1 MKRKVSM
8 KRRVAMGFFAW
19 ARAFAGLFVA
29 AAVLAPLLAAPAHG
43 AEAGGERVVRV
54 LCLKGPTGMG
64 LARLMEEAEAGRT
77 ENRYEFQLA
86 VSPEDLMARFVQG
99 AADVVAMP
107 SNMAAI
113 LWNRT
118 QGGVRVLSAST
129 LGVLAVVEKGDAIHG
144 MGDLRGRT
152 ILASGRGASPEYV
165 LSFLLRS
172 NGLEP
177 GTDCKVEWLGE
188 HAAVVA
194 GLAAGKGDAALLP
207 HPFVEAAAMK
217 VKGLRE
223 ALDLTEE
230 WRRLDLGSELVMAV
244 NAAGR
249 DYVDSHGAETA
260 AFLREA
266 RSSAEWVN
274 AHPAEAARLIVKHE
288 VLEDAGIA
296 ERAIPRCGIT
306 ALAGAE
312 MRRAL
317 SGYLKVLFDADPRS
331 VGGVLPDETFYYAR

>member
-1 MKRKVSM
+1 M
-8 KRRVAMGFFAW
+8 
-19 ARAFAGLFVA
+19 
-29 AAVLAPLLAAPAHG
+29 
-43 AEAGGERVVRV
+43 
-54 LCLKGPTGMG
+54 
-64 LARLMEEAEAGRT
+64 
-77 ENRYEFQLA
+77 
-86 VSPEDLMARFVQG
+86 
-99 AADVVAMP
+99 
-107 SNMAAI
+107 
-113 LWNRT
+113 
-118 QGGVRVLSAST
+118 RVLSAST
-129 LGVLAVVEKGDAIHG
+129 LGVLAIVEKGDAIHG

-165 LSFLLRS
+165 LNFLLRS

-177 GTDCKVEWLGE
+177 GTDCKVEWLSE

-207 HPFVEAAAMK
+207 HPFVEVAAMK

-249 DYVDSHGAETA
+249 DYVDSHDAEVA
-260 AFLREA
+260 AFLSEA

-274 AHPAEAARLIVKHE
+274 THPAEAARLIVKHG
-288 VLEDAGIA
+288 VLENAGIA
-296 ERAIPRCGIT
+296 ERAIPRCSIT
-306 ALAGAE
+306 ALAGTE
-312 MRRAL
+312 MQRAL